1 MLPGALSPRHSRGS
15 SPGAFL
21 LLFQHLK
28 KKITYIKQ
36 TPFHTIRK
44 QAFIFSLTKKS
55 VAGFGTQPQVS
66 QRLFC
71 FFFLRL
77 KKEDIHLKPLTP
89 GKVARSIVTER
100 AFINAWQANAGRPY
114 LTTDDLSPRMGVLR
128 SPAHLVETSVLD
140 CPNRQP

>member
-1 MLPGALSPRHSRGS
+1 M
-15 SPGAFL
+15 

-55 VAGFGTQPQVS
+55 VAGLGTQPQVS

-89 GKVARSIVTER
+89 GEVAWLAMTER
-100 AFINAWQANAGRPY
+100 AFINVRQANAGRPY
-114 LTTDDLSPRMGVLR
+114 LTTDDLFHPRRG
-128 SPAHLVETSVLD
+128 SPAVSCSSCRDFRPLG
-140 CPNRQP
+140 CPNRQT